1 MRCFL
6 FPYRQKGKGS
16 GMIPIESTSQLSQ
29 GKGLSPSLANTR
41 LIQLMSKYQEPITL
55 CLLPLAK
62 ARTPSP
68 PQASI
73 GTITLSTS
81 PATMQSSEKLFPLT
95 KYCGAVLSPAST
107 HGKNVN
113 PICPKIDRRKQKYYE
128 NDKWKKRLE
137 NASVLSQQFYTPSWF
152 SYLPLTHFNAQQKI
166 FLQHVS

>member
-1 MRCFL
+1 
-6 FPYRQKGKGS
+6 
-16 GMIPIESTSQLSQ
+16 MIPIESTSQLSQ

-81 PATMQSSEKLFPLT
+81 PATMRSSEKLFPLT
-95 KYCGAVLSPAST
+95 KYCGAVLSSAST

-137 NASVLSQQFYTPSWF
+137 NASVLS
-152 SYLPLTHFNAQQKI
+152 
-166 FLQHVS
+166 